1 MGLIIS
7 KIKKETGSPAAGIQ
21 LELFQAARAGDC
33 AELARLIQAGADV
46 NAYDRWDAFP
56 LYHACVAGHRE
67 AARMLLDAGADYSES
82 TSEGKRCYLS
92 ALNLGM
98 RRLLREY
105 EADPRAGLP
114 ATLLPVF
121 LACNRAGAES
131 APTDAAGAELSPDIT
146 WYVEGRPIQ
155 AHRVV
160 LAARSPYFR
169 RKLATSWRNRKALR
183 VTFSGSYMPS
193 FEATYSLVRFFYSD
207 RLEVP
212 TDHIEHLARVCETCE
227 CQGLLETID
236 RLFPRKRRGDGA
248 RHLDRGCP
256 HKRFV
261 LQRRLAQD
269 RLSSAL
275 RRILHDSLA
284 NSRKQ
289 DLHGNNSVETRGI
302 SSEYDDLAD
311 VRIKVG
317 GRVFRCHQMILAL
330 RSEYFKTRLSRR
342 TDFRQ
347 HHYDVLEEHDVSANA
362 FEKML
367 EYVYT
372 DELQDLG
379 DDPLTQAED
388 LFDVASRYLLFQ
400 LKLVVAKL
408 LLPHLVLD
416 RVSPAQLCRWLTLSD
431 MYDVPEVREH
441 CLDIMA
447 CNFQTFAETREFRVL
462 LLASRTSAP
471 ADNLFNNLRR
481 TWLRVAAA
489 GLDRRDDESA
499 ALFDERMEV
508 LLLAAEK
515 EANDDRG

>member
-21 LELFQAARAGDC
+21 LELCQAARAGDC
-33 AELARLIQAGADV
+33 ATLARLIQAGADV
-46 NAYDRWDAFP
+46 NAYDPWDAFP
-56 LYHACVAGHRE
+56 LYHACVTGQRE

-92 ALNLGM
+92 ALNLGI

-121 LACNRAGAES
+121 LACNPAGDDS
-131 APTDAAGAELSPDIT
+131 APPTDAAGAELSPDIT
-146 WYVEGRPIQ
+146 LYVEGRAIQ
-155 AHRVV
+155 AHRVI

-169 RKLATSWRNRKALR
+169 RELATSWRNRKALR
-183 VTFSGSYMPS
+183 VTFDSYSPS
-193 FEATYSLVRFFYSD
+193 FEATYGLVRYFYSD
-207 RLEVP
+207 RLEVAME
-212 TDHIEHLARVCETCE
+212 HIEDLARVCETCE
-227 CQGLLETID
+227 CDELLETID
-236 RLFPRKRRGDGA
+236 RLFPRKRRGEGA

-256 HKRFV
+256 QKRFV
-261 LQRRLAQD
+261 LQRRFAPD

-275 RRILHDSLA
+275 RRILHDCLA
-284 NSRKQ
+284 NSRKE
-289 DLHGNNSVETRGI
+289 DRRNKSPLKTRGI
-302 SSEYDDLAD
+302 SSEYDDTAD

-317 GRVFRCHQMILAL
+317 DRVFRCHQMILAL
-330 RSEYFKTRLSRR
+330 RSEYFRTRLSRR

-347 HHYDVLEEHDVSANA
+347 HHYDVLEEHDVNAEA

-367 EYVYT
+367 EYIYT

-388 LFDVASRYLLFQ
+388 LFNVASRYLLFQ
-400 LKLVVAKL
+400 LKPVVAKL
-408 LLPHLVLD
+408 LLPHLVLN

-431 MYDVPEVREH
+431 MYDVVEVREH

-447 CNFQTFAETREFRVL
+447 CNFETFAEAREFRPL
-462 LLASRTSAP
+462 LLASRKSAP
-471 ADNLFNNLRR
+471 ADNLVNNLQRR
-481 TWLRVAAA
+481 WLRIAAA
-489 GLDRRDDESA
+489 GLS
-499 ALFDERMEV
+499 ER
-508 LLLAAEK
+508 
-515 EANDDRG
+515 